1 MTKRRKAFRWFHCQ
15 KPDIIFLQET
25 FSNPE
30 SIKIWQNEFG
40 SKIYANHGSNHSKD
54 VAILLNPKLDFK
66 INSTH
71 KDRNGHVII
80 ISIVSEDNTFVIAN
94 VYSPNDQNAQVRFYK
109 NVFSLL
115 EPFANDQ
122 IILGGELNCC
132 LSSSDKI
139 GGSPVSAK
147 NSVINEVENLA
158 TCFNLID
165 LWRSQHPK
173 EKVFTRRSANKKVC

>member
-1 MTKRRKAFRWFHCQ
+1 M
-15 KPDIIFLQET
+15 
-25 FSNPE
+25 
-30 SIKIWQNEFG
+30 
-40 SKIYANHGSNHSKD
+40 
-54 VAILLNPKLDFK
+54 AILFNPKLDFK

-80 ISIVSEDNTFVIAN
+80 ISIVSEDNTFVIA

-173 EKVFTRRSANKKVC
+173 EKVFTWRSANKKVC